1 MRYYINKLSYVKPS
15 NKKLEMV
22 VNFLLQFEHTLIEG
36 NFYRFISDVEDM
48 VKSVNEQFQRS
59 KKIKLKVIDAS
70 EVSENITL
78 YIEYD
83 PATSDQSIA
92 RLSLNP
98 VKDTI
103 YFQPLHSRKKTLINL
118 TKQNNTTWKTNS
130 KDSSKSV

>member
-15 NKKLEMV
+15 NKKLEIV

-48 VKSVNEQFQRS
+48 VKSVNEQFQRV
-59 KKIKLKVIDAS
+59 KKIKLKVIEAS
-70 EVSENITL
+70 EVSESIKL

-83 PATSDQSIA
+83 PAISDSSIA

-103 YFQPLHSRKKTLINL
+103 YFQP
-118 TKQNNTTWKTNS
+118 
-130 KDSSKSV
+130 

>member
-1 MRYYINKLSYVKPS
+1 MIYYIDKLSYVKPS
-15 NKKLEMV
+15 NKKLEMLV
-22 VNFLLQFEHTLIEG
+22 GFLLQFEHTLIEG

-48 VKSVNEQFQRS
+48 VKNVNEQFPKA
-59 KKIKLKVIDAS
+59 KKIKLNMIESS

-83 PATSDQSIA
+83 PATSDQSLA

-103 YFQPLHSRKKTLINL
+103 YFQP
-118 TKQNNTTWKTNS
+118 
-130 KDSSKSV
+130 

>member
-1 MRYYINKLSYVKPS
+1 MRYYIEKLSYIKPS
-15 NKKLEMV
+15 NKKFEMV

-36 NFYRFISDVEDM
+36 NFYRFISDVEEM

-59 KKIKLKVIDAS
+59 KKIKLKVIEAS
-70 EVSENITL
+70 EFSENIIL

-83 PATSDQSIA
+83 PATSDQSLA

-103 YFQPLHSRKKTLINL
+103 YFQP
-118 TKQNNTTWKTNS
+118 
-130 KDSSKSV
+130 

>member
-1 MRYYINKLSYVKPS
+1 MRYYIDKLSYVKPS

-22 VNFLLQFEHTLIEG
+22 VKYLLQFEHTLIEG

-48 VKSVNEQFQRS
+48 VKNVNEQFPRV
-59 KKIKLKVIDAS
+59 KKIKLKVIEAS
-70 EVSENITL
+70 EVSESIKL
-78 YIEYD
+78 YIEND

-103 YFQPLHSRKKTLINL
+103 YFQP
-118 TKQNNTTWKTNS
+118 
-130 KDSSKSV
+130 

>member
-36 NFYRFISDVEDM
+36 NFYRFISDVEEM
-48 VKSVNEQFQRS
+48 VKSVNEQFPRV
-59 KKIKLKVIDAS
+59 KKIKLKVIEAS
-70 EVSENITL
+70 EVSESIKL

-83 PATSDQSIA
+83 PATLDSSIA

-103 YFQPLHSRKKTLINL
+103 YFKP
-118 TKQNNTTWKTNS
+118 
-130 KDSSKSV
+130 

>member
-1 MRYYINKLSYVKPS
+1 MYNKGQTMRYYINKLSYIKPS

-36 NFYRFISDVEDM
+36 NFCRLISDVEEM

-59 KKIKLKVIDAS
+59 KKIKLNVIEAS
-70 EVSENITL
+70 EVSENIIL

-103 YFQPLHSRKKTLINL
+103 YFQP
-118 TKQNNTTWKTNS
+118 
-130 KDSSKSV
+130 

>member
-1 MRYYINKLSYVKPS
+1 MRYYIDKLSYIKPS

-36 NFYRFISDVEDM
+36 NFYRFISDVEEM
-48 VKSVNEQFQRS
+48 VKSVNEQFPRT
-59 KKIKLKVIDAS
+59 KKIKLNVIEAS
-70 EVSENITL
+70 EVFENITL

-83 PATSDQSIA
+83 PATSDSSIA

-103 YFQPLHSRKKTLINL
+103 YFQP
-118 TKQNNTTWKTNS
+118 
-130 KDSSKSV
+130 

>member
-1 MRYYINKLSYVKPS
+1 MKYYIDKLSCVKPS

-22 VNFLLQFEHTLIEG
+22 INFLLKFEHTLIEG

-48 VKSVNEQFQRS
+48 VKNVNEQFPRV
-59 KKIKLKVIDAS
+59 KKIKLKVIEAS
-70 EVSENITL
+70 EVSESIKL
-78 YIEYD
+78 YIEND

-103 YFQPLHSRKKTLINL
+103 YFQP
-118 TKQNNTTWKTNS
+118 
-130 KDSSKSV
+130 

>member
-1 MRYYINKLSYVKPS
+1 MRYYIDKLSYVKPS

-48 VKSVNEQFQRS
+48 VKSVNEQFPRV
-59 KKIKLKVIDAS
+59 KKIKLKVIEAS
-70 EVSENITL
+70 KVSESIKL

-83 PATSDQSIA
+83 PATLDSSIA

-103 YFQPLHSRKKTLINL
+103 YFQP
-118 TKQNNTTWKTNS
+118 
-130 KDSSKSV
+130 

>member
-22 VNFLLQFEHTLIEG
+22 ANFLLQFEHTLIEG
-36 NFYRFISDVEDM
+36 NFYRFISNVEDM
-48 VKSVNEQFQRS
+48 VKSVNEQFPRA
-59 KKIKLKVIDAS
+59 KKIKLKVIEAS
-70 EVSENITL
+70 EVSESITL

-83 PATSDQSIA
+83 PANSDQSLA

-103 YFQPLHSRKKTLINL
+103 YFQP
-118 TKQNNTTWKTNS
+118 
-130 KDSSKSV
+130 

>member
-36 NFYRFISDVEDM
+36 NFCRLISDVEEM
-48 VKSVNEQFQRS
+48 VKSVNEQFKMS
-59 KKIKLKVIDAS
+59 KKIKLKVIEAS
-70 EVSENITL
+70 EVSENIIL

-83 PATSDQSIA
+83 PATSDSSIA

-103 YFQPLHSRKKTLINL
+103 YFQP
-118 TKQNNTTWKTNS
+118 
-130 KDSSKSV
+130 

>member
-1 MRYYINKLSYVKPS
+1 MKYYINKLSYVKPS

-22 VNFLLQFEHTLIEG
+22 VNFLLQFEYTLIEG
-36 NFYRFISDVEDM
+36 NFYRLISDVEEM

-59 KKIKLKVIDAS
+59 KKIKLNVIDAS
-70 EVSENITL
+70 EVSENIIL

-83 PATSDQSIA
+83 HATSDSSIA

-103 YFQPLHSRKKTLINL
+103 YFQP
-118 TKQNNTTWKTNS
+118 
-130 KDSSKSV
+130 

>member
-1 MRYYINKLSYVKPS
+1 MIYYINRLSYVKPS

-22 VNFLLQFEHTLIEG
+22 VNFLLQFENTLIEG

-48 VKSVNEQFQRS
+48 VKSVNEQFQRV
-59 KKIKLKVIDAS
+59 KKIKLKVIEAS

-83 PATSDQSIA
+83 PATSDSSIA

-103 YFQPLHSRKKTLINL
+103 YFQP
-118 TKQNNTTWKTNS
+118 
-130 KDSSKSV
+130 

>member
-1 MRYYINKLSYVKPS
+1 MKYYINKLSYVKPS

-48 VKSVNEQFQRS
+48 VKSVNEQFPRI
-59 KKIKLKVIDAS
+59 KKIKLNVIDAS

-78 YIEYD
+78 YINYD
-83 PATSDQSIA
+83 PATSDSSIA

-103 YFQPLHSRKKTLINL
+103 YFQP
-118 TKQNNTTWKTNS
+118 
-130 KDSSKSV
+130 

>member
-1 MRYYINKLSYVKPS
+1 
-15 NKKLEMV
+15 MV

-36 NFYRFISDVEDM
+36 NFYRLISDVEEM

-59 KKIKLKVIDAS
+59 KKIKLNVIEAS
-70 EVSENITL
+70 EVSENIIL

-83 PATSDQSIA
+83 PASSDSSIA

-103 YFQPLHSRKKTLINL
+103 YFQP
-118 TKQNNTTWKTNS
+118 
-130 KDSSKSV
+130 

>member
-1 MRYYINKLSYVKPS
+1 MRYYIDKLSYVKPS

-36 NFYRFISDVEDM
+36 NFYRFISDVEEM
-48 VKSVNEQFQRS
+48 VKNVNEQFPRA
-59 KKIKLKVIDAS
+59 KKIKLNVIDAS
-70 EVSENITL
+70 EVSESITL

-83 PATSDQSIA
+83 PATSDSSLA

-103 YFQPLHSRKKTLINL
+103 YFQP
-118 TKQNNTTWKTNS
+118 
-130 KDSSKSV
+130 

>member
-1 MRYYINKLSYVKPS
+1 MKYYINKLSYVKPS

-36 NFYRFISDVEDM
+36 NFYRFISAVEEM

-59 KKIKLKVIDAS
+59 KKIKLKVIEAS
-70 EVSENITL
+70 EVSESVTL

-83 PATSDQSIA
+83 PANSDQSLA

-103 YFQPLHSRKKTLINL
+103 YLQP
-118 TKQNNTTWKTNS
+118 
-130 KDSSKSV
+130 

>member
-1 MRYYINKLSYVKPS
+1 MRYYIGKLSYIKPS

-36 NFYRFISDVEDM
+36 NFYRFISDVEEM
-48 VKSVNEQFQRS
+48 VKSVNEQFQRT
-59 KKIKLKVIDAS
+59 KKIKLNVIEAS

-78 YIEYD
+78 YINYV
-83 PATSDQSIA
+83 PATSDSSIA

-103 YFQPLHSRKKTLINL
+103 YFQP
-118 TKQNNTTWKTNS
+118 
-130 KDSSKSV
+130 

>member
-1 MRYYINKLSYVKPS
+1 MRYYINKLNYVKPS

-36 NFYRFISDVEDM
+36 NFCRLISDVEEM

-59 KKIKLKVIDAS
+59 KKIKLKVFEDS
-70 EVSENITL
+70 EVSENIIL

-83 PATSDQSIA
+83 HATSDPSIA

-103 YFQPLHSRKKTLINL
+103 YFQP
-118 TKQNNTTWKTNS
+118 
-130 KDSSKSV
+130 

>member
-1 MRYYINKLSYVKPS
+1 MRYYIDKLSYVKPS

-22 VNFLLQFEHTLIEG
+22 ANFLLQFEHTLIEG
-36 NFYRFISDVEDM
+36 NFCRLISDVEEM
-48 VKSVNEQFQRS
+48 VKSVNEQFPRA
-59 KKIKLKVIDAS
+59 KKIKLKVIEAS

-83 PATSDQSIA
+83 PATSDSSIA

-103 YFQPLHSRKKTLINL
+103 YFQP
-118 TKQNNTTWKTNS
+118 
-130 KDSSKSV
+130 

>member
-1 MRYYINKLSYVKPS
+1 MKYYINKLSYVKPS

-36 NFYRFISDVEDM
+36 NLYRFISDVDEM

-59 KKIKLKVIDAS
+59 KKVKLKVIEAS
-70 EVSENITL
+70 EVSENIIL

-83 PATSDQSIA
+83 PATSDSSIA

-98 VKDTI
+98 IKDTI
-103 YFQPLHSRKKTLINL
+103 YFQP
-118 TKQNNTTWKTNS
+118 
-130 KDSSKSV
+130 

>member
-1 MRYYINKLSYVKPS
+1 MRYYIDKLSYVKPS

-36 NFYRFISDVEDM
+36 NFYRFISDVEEM
-48 VKSVNEQFQRS
+48 VKSVNEQFPRA
-59 KKIKLKVIDAS
+59 KKIKLKVIEAS

-83 PATSDQSIA
+83 PATSDSSIA

-103 YFQPLHSRKKTLINL
+103 YFQP
-118 TKQNNTTWKTNS
+118 
-130 KDSSKSV
+130 

>member
-36 NFYRFISDVEDM
+36 NFYRLISDVEEM

-59 KKIKLKVIDAS
+59 KKIKLNVIEAS
-70 EVSENITL
+70 EVSENIIL

-83 PATSDQSIA
+83 PASSDSSIA

-103 YFQPLHSRKKTLINL
+103 YFQP
-118 TKQNNTTWKTNS
+118 
-130 KDSSKSV
+130 